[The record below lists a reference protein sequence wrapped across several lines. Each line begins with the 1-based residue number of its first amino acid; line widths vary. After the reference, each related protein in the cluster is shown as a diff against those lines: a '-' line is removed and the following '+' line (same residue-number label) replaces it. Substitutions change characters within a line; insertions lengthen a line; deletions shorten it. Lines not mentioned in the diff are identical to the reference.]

1 MTCIIIIDPV
11 DELIIHNIPIETK
24 ESARRCDNFQKA
36 LEAQRGHELE
46 RIIVSMHTVRI
57 MERTDP
63 VPVPLFSTRLE
74 RT

>member
-1 MTCIIIIDPV
+1 MTHIILIDPV
-11 DELIIHNIPIETK
+11 DEIIVHNIPIESK
-24 ESARRCDNFQKA
+24 DSAHRCDNFQKS

-46 RIIVSMHTVRI
+46 RVIVSMHTVRI

-63 VPVPLFSTRLE
+63 VPVPLFSERLV